1 MGKLYLAQSCTQSLE
16 NKDDDH
22 LHTDVEENLF
32 IDMSPASKQT
42 VERTSRPLGTISVDA
57 MMIAQQ
63 NNNTIICAVAE
74 TLFFLILLSFY
85 LF

>member
-42 VERTSRPLGTISVDA
+42 VGRTSRPLGTISGDA
-57 MMIAQQ
+57 VMIAQQ
-63 NNNTIICAVAE
+63 NNNTVICAVAE
-74 TLFFLILLSFY
+74 TL